1 MEVYVSDTDVID
13 EVNEVYATQVSAYA
27 ISTIIII
34 LYEPVSVIDG
44 YEVVD

>member
-27 ISTIIII
+27 ISINNIIII
-34 LYEPVSVIDG
+34 ITKMLINNNYYFV
-44 YEVVD
+44 